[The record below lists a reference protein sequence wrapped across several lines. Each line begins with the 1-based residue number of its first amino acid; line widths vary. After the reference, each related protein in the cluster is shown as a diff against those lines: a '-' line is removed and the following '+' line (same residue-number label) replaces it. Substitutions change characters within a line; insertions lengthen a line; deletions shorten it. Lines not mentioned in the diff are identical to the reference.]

1 MAYKLV
7 ILPQAQRENEKA
19 FEYYGEIS
27 FSVLFNFNEQLE
39 IVYNSLEINPFYQV
53 RYKHLRAI
61 PFKTFPYLIFFDV
74 DKHSNLIYIYSVF
87 HTSQNPDKYPKL

>member
-7 ILPQAQRENEKA
+7 ILPQAQREIDVA
-19 FEYYGEIS
+19 FEYYGEVS
-27 FSVLFNFNEQLE
+27 TSVLLHFYEQLE
-39 IVYNSLEINPFYQV
+39 NVYSSLEINPFYQV

-74 DKHSNLIYIYSVF
+74 DKDNYIIYIYSVF
-87 HTSQNPDKYPKL
+87 HTSQNPEKYPKL

>member
-7 ILPQAQRENEKA
+7 ILPQAQREIDVA
-19 FEYYGEIS
+19 FEYYGEVS
-27 FSVLFNFNEQLE
+27 TAVLLHFYEQLE
-39 IVYNSLEINPFYQV
+39 NVYSSLEINPFYQV

-74 DKHSNLIYIYSVF
+74 DKDNYIIYIYSVF
-87 HTSQNPDKYPKL
+87 HTSQNPEKYPKL